1 MIGSVMLLVFFLLFF
16 LIRVRRPK
24 NLPPEPRPLLILGNL
39 LQLDPVNPLKD
50 LERVR
55 ELYKKSTN
63 LEKFGLPWVYFC
75 VIHCMLSVI
84 E

>member
-1 MIGSVMLLVFFLLFF
+1 MIGSVMLVFFLLF

-63 LEKFGLPWVYFC
+63 LDKFGLPWVYFC
-75 VIHCMLSVI
+75 VIHFMLSVI